1 MYRVFSCLTGEHDW
15 RLVVLA
21 GFVCLLASL
30 VAISLFHRTCAT
42 HGRAS
47 ATWLSLAGIAAGCG
61 IWATHFIGMLA
72 YEPPFAVAYDIT
84 LTTTSLVVA
93 AVVTYI
99 GLSVATHTSTPLAAP
114 LGGGI
119 VGAGVACMHYLGM
132 SAIDLPGRIGWSA
145 DLVITSVIV
154 GIVFGAAA
162 LSLAVRRTDLIGTL
176 GAAALLTCAV
186 LAHHFIGMGAVQIVP
201 NPTMIPTTFALDEA
215 TLALAIAGIAA
226 AVLGVSLAGALAD
239 RYLSDRTQQFDDARR
254 QIIEDSKEKLREQ
267 NMRLDAALNNMSQ
280 GVCMLDANAK
290 IVVLNRRFLE
300 MYSLSPQV
308 VKAGC
313 TLRQLIDHR
322 IEVGLLN
329 IDDPEQYCRNIL
341 NNVAKGKT
349 TSHVIHTTDGRLIL
363 ACNQPMPG
371 GGWVTTHEDITERLA
386 AEERVRE
393 QTIQLDTALN
403 NMSQGLIMFDADARL
418 VICNRRFME
427 MYRLDPARIKPGMPM
442 RDMLQ
447 MRRENGTFT
456 RDPDDYVRDLKAKLA
471 AGDAT
476 RLVVER
482 KDGNVTA
489 ISNQPMPGGG
499 WVSTHEDI
507 TQKRQAE
514 ELLRKQKVQLDTAL
528 NNMSQGINLFDS
540 DGRLIVCNERYRQM
554 YRLSHDDVKPGA
566 TVRELVEARK
576 AAGTFFDIDTAVYT
590 ESLIA
595 AMKRREPKSLTT
607 KLTDGR
613 TIAIHSQPTTDGGGW
628 VVTHEDI
635 TERRKAELERDRTQA
650 FAATIVENVPT
661 TIIVKDAHD
670 FRYVMVNRAAEAHL
684 GMSRDKVLGKTVHDI
699 YPKDIAETIST
710 QDTELARTGETQFYD
725 EHPFRTPAGEPRIIT
740 TARLPIQ
747 DPNGTSNYLLTVIED
762 RTRRKRA
769 EAQIAHMAHHDMLTG
784 LPNRSAFSACLAA
797 TFDDAK
803 NNQTSFAL
811 FTLNL
816 DRFKE
821 INDVFGHVVGDK
833 LLCEMS
839 RRLQATI
846 GGAFLARLNG
856 DEFTVIATDGE
867 FPGAAEAMAAK
878 ILASMS
884 DDYIID
890 GQHVRGGMSVGI
902 AIYPADGADTETLVA
917 NAEAALYRA
926 KMDGRGIYRF
936 FEADMDKRLRE
947 RRALQQDLQTAIE
960 RGELRLHYQPQ
971 ARINGE
977 ITGFEALVRW
987 HHPTR
992 GVVSP
997 GTFIPLAEENGLIV
1011 PMGEWIMR
1019 EACREAASWP
1029 KPLQIAINLSPVQFR
1044 HGDLAGLV
1052 HSILMETGLAPK
1064 RLEVEITEG
1073 VLIGDFSRAVSIL
1086 RRLKA
1091 MGVRIAMDDFGTG
1104 YSSLSYLQSFPFDK
1118 IKIDQA
1124 FISNLE
1130 RNQQSATIIRA
1141 VIGLARGLKLPVLAE
1156 GVETEEQLAFLA
1168 QEHCDE
1174 IQGYLIGRP
1183 KPIENYADLTGAT
1196 TTAPHKTRA
1205 AS

>member
-1 MYRVFSCLTGEHDW
+1 VLGISLTG
-15 RLVVLA
+15 
-21 GFVCLLASL
+21 
-30 VAISLFHRTCAT
+30 
-42 HGRAS
+42 
-47 ATWLSLAGIAAGCG
+47 
-61 IWATHFIGMLA
+61 
-72 YEPPFAVAYDIT
+72 AV
-84 LTTTSLVVA
+84 
-93 AVVTYI
+93 
-99 GLSVATHTSTPLAAP
+99 
-114 LGGGI
+114 
-119 VGAGVACMHYLGM
+119 
-132 SAIDLPGRIGWSA
+132 
-145 DLVITSVIV
+145 
-154 GIVFGAAA
+154 
-162 LSLAVRRTDLIGTL
+162 
-176 GAAALLTCAV
+176 
-186 LAHHFIGMGAVQIVP
+186 
-201 NPTMIPTTFALDEA
+201 
-215 TLALAIAGIAA
+215 
-226 AVLGVSLAGALAD
+226 AD
-239 RYLSDRTQQFDDARR
+239 RYLSERTQQFDDARR

-267 NMRLDAALNNMSQ
+267 NIRLDSALNNMSQ

-290 IVVLNRRFLE
+290 IVVFNRRFLE

-313 TLRQLIDHR
+313 SLRELIDHR

-329 IDDPEQYCRNIL
+329 VEDPDEYCRNIRD
-341 NNVAKGKT
+341 NVAKGKS
-349 TSHVIHTTDGRLIL
+349 TSHTIRTTDGRLIE

-371 GGWVTTHEDITERLA
+371 GGWVTTHEDITERRA
-386 AEERVRE
+386 AEDRVRE

-403 NMSQGLIMFDADARL
+403 NMTQGLIMFDAEARL

-427 MYRLDPARIKPGMPM
+427 MHRLDPDKMKPGLRMQ
-442 RDMLQ
+442 DMLK
-447 MRRENGTFT
+447 MRRRSGTFS
-456 RDPDDYVRDLKAKLA
+456 RDPGEYVRDLRTQLA
-471 AGDAT
+471 AGKAT
-476 RLVVER
+476 NLTVER
-482 KDGNVTA
+482 KDGTVIA
-489 ISNQPMPGGG
+489 VVNQSMPGGG

-507 TQKRQAE
+507 THQRRAE

-540 DGRLIVCNERYRQM
+540 EGRLVVSNERYRQM
-554 YRLSHDDVKPGA
+554 YRLSHEDVKPGA

-576 AAGTFFDIDTAVYT
+576 AAGTFFDYDTAAYT
-590 ESLIA
+590 ETLVA
-595 AMKRREPKSLTT
+595 AMKRREPTSLT
-607 KLTDGR
+607 KELTDGR
-613 TIAIHSQPTTDGGGW
+613 IISIHSQPTTDDSGW

-635 TERRKAELERDRTQA
+635 TERRKAERERDRTQA
-650 FAATIVENVPT
+650 FASTIIETVPA
-661 TIIVKDAHD
+661 TIIVKDARD

-684 GMSRDKVLGKTVHDI
+684 GMSRDKVLGKTVRDI
-699 YPKDIAETIST
+699 YPKELADIITK
-710 QDTELARTGETQFYD
+710 QDAELARTSETQFYD
-725 EHPFRTPAGEPRIIT
+725 EHPFKTPAGESRIIT
-740 TARLPIQ
+740 TTRLPIQ
-747 DPNGTSNYLLTVIED
+747 DPSGTARYLLTVIED

-784 LPNRSAFSACLAA
+784 IPNRGAFNACLAA
-797 TFDDAK
+797 TLEESK
-803 NNQTSFAL
+803 KEKSSFAL
-811 FTLNL
+811 FSLNL

-821 INDVFGHVVGDK
+821 INDVFGHVAGDK

-846 GGAFLARLNG
+846 GGAFVARLGG
-856 DEFTVIATDGE
+856 DEFTIIATDGE
-867 FPGAAEAMAAK
+867 FPTAAEAMAEK
-878 ILASMS
+878 ILAAVC
-884 DDYIID
+884 DDYVID
-890 GQHVRGGMSVGI
+890 DQQVRGGMSVGV
-902 AIYPADGADTETLVA
+902 AIYPTDGADTETLVA

-936 FEADMDKRLRE
+936 FEPEMDKRLRE

-977 ITGFEALVRW
+977 IIGFEALVRW
-987 HHPTR
+987 YHPTR

-997 GTFIPLAEENGLIV
+997 GTFIPLAEESGLIA
-1011 PMGEWIMR
+1011 PIGEWIMR

-1052 HSILMETGLAPK
+1052 HSILVETGLPPK

-1091 MGVRIAMDDFGTG
+1091 MGVHIAMDDFGTG

-1156 GVETEEQLAFLA
+1156 GVENQEQLDFLA
-1168 QEHCDE
+1168 KEHCDE

-1183 KPIENYADLTGAT
+1183 KPIEDYAHLTGAPV
-1196 TTAPHKTRA
+1196 APHKTRA
-1205 AS
+1205 TG